1 MRIGSAAKSATDDT
15 GIIGGVALLL
25 AVKLLRK
32 VFADSRKT
40 VRVNEL
46 GEVADRARGHAV
58 DIQRADVAADV

>member
-1 MRIGSAAKSATDDT
+1 M
-15 GIIGGVALLL
+15 LL

-32 VFADSRKT
+32 VFADRRKT